1 MKKIVFF
8 LLFLSFGNIVFAQ
21 NKLKIVTY
29 DSKGNVVADKSTFIP
44 SKETPLPTKIVK
56 DKNGNNVVQTK
67 IVLGK
72 ILNNPFNIDTIDL
85 NQIDITVIK
94 SHSRVYIYH
103 KNKFLTAYKCVFGQN
118 PKGQKLQEGDK
129 KTPEGDFFITGITP
143 HKEWSMFMKLDYP
156 NSVSIANFESAK
168 ATGKIPSFAR
178 IGGNVGIHGVWAGG
192 DDVIDAKH
200 NWTDGCIALKNK
212 DLKEFSQLIKE
223 GTKIKILATK

>member
-1 MKKIVFF
+1 MKKIAFILYV
-8 LLFLSFGNIVFAQ
+8 LLFSNILFAQ

-29 DSKGNVVADKSTFIP
+29 DSKGNIVEDKSTFIP
-44 SKETPLPTKIVK
+44 TKETPLPSKIVK
-56 DKNGNNVVQTK
+56 DKDGKSVVQTK

-72 ILNNPFNIDTIDL
+72 VLNNPFNIDTIDI

-94 SHSRVYIYH
+94 SHSRIYVYH

-118 PKGQKLQEGDK
+118 PVGQKLQEGDK
-129 KTPEGDFFITGITP
+129 KTPEGEFTITGITP

-156 NSVSIANFESAK
+156 CAESIANFESAK
-168 ATGKIPSFAR
+168 ATGKIPGSAR

-192 DDVIDAKH
+192 DDIIDAKH

-212 DLKEFSQLIKE
+212 DLKEFSQLIHV
-223 GTKIKILATK
+223 GTKIKILASK